1 MMPRK
6 LWLLI
11 SILYLL
17 FVFTGCGL
25 SRPPM
30 SSGTATMPTTAEQE
44 RPGLATQW
52 GETRTS
58 PVTNTSFTR
67 ANPNTP
73 TATAVLY
80 YNDQAGVERMA
91 GWSNYQRLPA
101 AFYSVGEGLVSFGIR
116 DESGNLLEGLI
127 ANDNRYVIGETGR
140 RYSIVVRNDTGNRL
154 EAVISVD
161 GLDVL
166 DGKPAAV
173 TKSGYVIAPYSTL
186 QVDGFRQSLAT
197 VAAFRFGAVQDS
209 YTNRKYG
216 DTRNVGVIGLAIFHE
231 SGSNPSSW
239 TDNETRQRRSA
250 EPFPGRF
257 ATPPE

>member
-11 SILYLL
+11 STLYLL
-17 FVFTGCGL
+17 LVLAGCAF
-25 SRPPM
+25 PPHQNA
-30 SSGTATMPTTAEQE
+30 GTVTTPATAEQE

-58 PVTNTSFTR
+58 QVTNTSFSR

-73 TATAVLY
+73 TATAILY
-80 YNDQAGVERMA
+80 YNNQAGVERMA
-91 GWSNYQRLPA
+91 AWSDYQRLPA
-101 AFYSVGEGLVSFGIR
+101 ELYSVGEGLVSFGIR
-116 DESGNLLEGLI
+116 DESGRLLEGLI
-127 ANDNRYVIGETGR
+127 ADGNRYVIGETGR
-140 RYSIVVRNDTGNRL
+140 RYSILVRNNTGNRL

-209 YTNRKYG
+209 YANRKYG
-216 DTRNVGVIGLAIFHE
+216 DTRNVGVIGLAVFHE
-231 SGSNPSSW
+231 YGSNPSAW
-239 TDNETRQRRSA
+239 TDNDTLQRRSA
-250 EPFPGRF
+250 DPFPGRF